1 MNQLYPIIRRARRPF
16 LATEQETVKPETP
29 KTEMVK
35 TESVNAVTVEAAKPV
50 KARGKNAAPES
61 NQ

>member
-16 LATEQETVKPETP
+16 LATEQETP

-35 TESVNAVTVEAAKPV
+35 TESVKAVTVETGKPV